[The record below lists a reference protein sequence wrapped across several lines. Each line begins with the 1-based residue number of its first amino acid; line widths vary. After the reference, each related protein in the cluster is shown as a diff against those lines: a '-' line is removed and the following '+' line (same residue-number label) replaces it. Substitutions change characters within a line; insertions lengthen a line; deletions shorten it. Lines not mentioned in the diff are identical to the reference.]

1 MISQSDDIINELNRA
16 TVFSHLIIF
25 LVLAEDK
32 DMDTDV
38 DASNYVSGDFFADGF
53 LEYLPSGSRTKI
65 ESLVPVETYMCRK
78 SGHVAALLLQFHLVV
93 PDGSYQDADM
103 RKYSNVF
110 NELAVVDRLVLRG
123 ERIVVVQTRTEAM
136 VKIAHE
142 GHQGIVR
149 TKQLLCA
156 HV

>member
-53 LEYLPSGSRTKI
+53 LEYLPQRI
-65 ESLVPVETYMCRK
+65 
-78 SGHVAALLLQFHLVV
+78 
-93 PDGSYQDADM
+93 SYQ
-103 RKYSNVF
+103 N
-110 NELAVVDRLVLRG
+110 
-123 ERIVVVQTRTEAM
+123 
-136 VKIAHE
+136 
-142 GHQGIVR
+142 
-149 TKQLLCA
+149 
-156 HV
+156 